1 MIKYSVGIDIS
12 KNDFHACLSSI
23 DSGQH
28 VKVIRSGKFKNNK
41 TGFTELTQWIN
52 SSCSNR
58 DVPVSILMEATGIYY
73 ENCALF
79 LFSKGFNVSVVLPN
93 KSKKYIAALGLKTKN
108 DKVDAKAL
116 SRMGAEQALDRW
128 QPMGE
133 YFYKLRSLTRHN
145 QSLKE
150 MRTSVANQLEAA
162 ELCMFIDKGTTRS
175 LSKLIKT
182 LNTQIEENT
191 KAISAHIN
199 SNAEVAQKV
208 ANITVMKGVAELT
221 VAVMLAE
228 TNGFELFKNIGQLV
242 SYAGY
247 DVIENQSGRHIGKT
261 KISKKGN
268 SRIRRALHLPA
279 LCVVKNNEKIF
290 KDLYERTVDKH
301 GIKMKSYVAVQKKL
315 LSIIYTLWKKN
326 ERFDKDYQCRNI
338 TRDVEAV
345 HSSRHS
351 FAEAE

>member
-1 MIKYSVGIDIS
+1 MDIS
-12 KNDFHACLSSI
+12 KNDFHACLSFI
-23 DSGQH
+23 DAGQH

-41 TGFTELTQWIN
+41 DGFTELTQWIN
-52 SSCSNR
+52 SSCSNKEI
-58 DVPVSILMEATGIYY
+58 PVSILMEATGIYY

-93 KSKKYIAALGLKTKN
+93 NSKKYIGALGLKTKN

-145 QSLKE
+145 QSLKQ

-162 ELCMFIDKGTTRS
+162 ELCMFQNKETIKS

-182 LNTQIEENT
+182 LDNQIKDNT

-247 DVIENQSGRHIGKT
+247 DVIENQSGSHVGRT

-290 KDLYERTVDKH
+290 RNLYERTVDKH

-326 ERFDKDYQCRNI
+326 EKFDEDYQFNN
-338 TRDVEAV
+338 TTGDVEAV

-351 FAEAE
+351 FAEAEIK